1 MFPVI
6 VNMSTSGKIAI
17 SVGIASSALL
27 AAWLLTGTR
36 KEKTRE
42 LVAKTASSFKS
53 ALKTEKVAAGDGEAY
68 YI

>member
-1 MFPVI
+1 MR
-6 VNMSTSGKIAI
+6 TSGKIVV
-17 SVGIASSALL
+17 SVIASSALL

-42 LVAKTASSFKS
+42 FVSKKAESHKTPAKSSKY
-53 ALKTEKVAAGDGEAY
+53 AIEDQDIY

>member
-1 MFPVI
+1 
-6 VNMSTSGKIAI
+6 MSTSGKIVV
-17 SVGIASSALL
+17 SVSIASSALL

-42 LVAKTASSFKS
+42 FVSKKAESFKTPAKS
-53 ALKTEKVAAGDGEAY
+53 SKYAMEDQEIY